1 MLMLRNRSGNTF
13 LLLFSMIVG
22 LLLFCTG
29 CGSSTSTGTQSSP
42 VTYDHTAGHILVRLF
57 NAPGFIY
64 PPVNGV
70 PEWTLYGDGTLLFKT
85 FGARVS
91 LDKAQLSPSEVQHI
105 LDVVVNQN
113 AFFASSKA
121 TYGQMAADVGSTT
134 VSVTANGQQKEV
146 RLLAKPTGTQDSE
159 TNHVFAIQDFL
170 LSYHPT
176 NAQNY
181 APTGVALLVMAQPKG
196 AKTPTAWP
204 YNDISLAQV
213 VDHECTLLRFGANA
227 SCTSTNAQAG
237 LVPLYGQRGLTL
249 FTQTQTSTYTVFSQQ
264 GKFYQ
269 IIVWPLLPD
278 ALLPQT
284 NGAHSVAVQ
293 GSQSETWTL
302 LQGFGQ
308 PS

>member
-1 MLMLRNRSGNTF
+1 MLS
-13 LLLFSMIVG
+13 
-22 LLLFCTG
+22 
-29 CGSSTSTGTQSSP
+29 
-42 VTYDHTAGHILVRLF
+42 
-57 NAPGFIY
+57 
-64 PPVNGV
+64 
-70 PEWTLYGDGTLLFKT
+70 
-85 FGARVS
+85 
-91 LDKAQLSPSEVQHI
+91 
-105 LDVVVNQN
+105 
-113 AFFASSKA
+113 
-121 TYGQMAADVGSTT
+121 
-134 VSVTANGQQKEV
+134 
-146 RLLAKPTGTQDSE
+146 KPTGTQDSE

-196 AKTPTAWP
+196 TKTPTAWP

-213 VDHECTLLRFGANA
+213 VDHECTLLRFGTNS
-227 SCTSTNAQAG
+227 SCTSTTAQAG

-249 FTQTQTSTYTVFSQQ
+249 FTQTRTSTYTVFSQQ

-293 GSQSETWTL
+293 GRQSETWTL